1 MHFRKMNCGKGLLGA
16 ADQLRAGLDRHIFWP
31 APVNPDCG
39 RELCLQFGSVSKAA
53 EKEMKEEEEDTCFFL
68 MCPVSFFRTT
78 PCSQDSEEEET

>member
-1 MHFRKMNCGKGLLGA
+1 MNCGKGLLGA

-53 EKEMKEEEEDTCFFL
+53 EKEMMEEEDTCFFL